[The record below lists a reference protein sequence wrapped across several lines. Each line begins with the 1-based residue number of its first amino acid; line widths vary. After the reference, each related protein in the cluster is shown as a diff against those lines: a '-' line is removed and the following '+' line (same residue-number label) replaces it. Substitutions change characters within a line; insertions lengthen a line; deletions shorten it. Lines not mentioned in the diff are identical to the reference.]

1 MNSKSFAFLALLAT
15 LTTTLPVW
23 ADYTETSRTLAE
35 DETVQVD
42 GKLEVPS
49 GVTVDLNGHSLTYTG
64 IATFSGTGTITDRS
78 AGEPGRLTINVAE
91 GKTAKNGTDA
101 IQIKLEGNLR
111 LVKTGKGT
119 LSVSDATFAMHTYSG
134 GTDVKEGTLTTGKYG
149 GTKSSGAFGE
159 PALVTV
165 REGATF
171 DSHGVTTFTKEDVFT
186 LDGGTYKSHYSQK
199 TAKQAQSIALTG
211 SSTFMHTKA
220 TIFAGSVAMDD
231 GCVFTIEASG
241 SDAGLTWRP
250 SSVEGGTV
258 CVNSGS
264 FTLGADVGMP
274 ASGTPTANLDLGA
287 KANIAGDFTYSV
299 KDLAMATGASVV
311 GTIDVYGTYKPDG
324 TVNEHVRMQGGST
337 LDLSEL
343 SEAVPARFGSGT
355 VTIALGSRTLTTDM
369 PIVSWTIKP
378 DATIK
383 VTSAQTGFDASKVSI
398 TDSGI
403 VYDAQSQEVV
413 AATWTGKGRT
423 GALDDPDNWDCR
435 TAAGNPV
442 AGVPAETLTVAF
454 SGDVSDIA
462 FNGQFPFAGVRFVN
476 AELSKP
482 CDWTGFD
489 LNLLTDDSVLD
500 MKGNALTVSAGTGE
514 STTEATITSSAEGA
528 ELTFVVDEGE
538 AYTNSTLNLSGELK
552 LVKDGAGTFVAKKCP
567 QEYAGVTEVHKG
579 TLRCGIANVNTANG
593 KSPFGAACTID
604 LLSGSALDPAGSYYW
619 GNHTINMRGG
629 AIANTV
635 KTSGLATG
643 TGNPV
648 DFAPKGGNTNPGLQ
662 FNPKLVLFA
671 DATLST
677 TEDFNFQG
685 KVTQCEEYKLILS
698 IAAEHY
704 ILWNPSSA
712 TSVNVVVTGGGI
724 LGVWCKNPVAQA
736 NTALTVEDGT
746 LALSKHDSY
755 GSGNLSVCDYLSS
768 TETMVNL
775 GGADLFVS
783 GTFTPASDYFYGCT
797 MQNGSTIDLGS
808 KTETWNVKSS
818 STGYNTV
825 KFAADA
831 TVTLKLGD
839 REVTPGD
846 LIVAWEKRPV
856 DVTFAFAGANV
867 DSEIPV
873 VWADEGL
880 RYGYAEEPQI
890 VWTNAKG
897 NGDLTDSGNWEGGVV
912 PTDIKA
918 TFTGD
923 VSSINIPAGK
933 AFTAEKIWFR
943 EATLSVDADFSWLD
957 INKVAN
963 DSILDLCGHD
973 LTLSCVDGGCT
984 NAGTVTDTS
993 AEGMGGTVT
1002 FVVPEGVTYTNSNF
1016 NFTGSLNFVKDGK
1029 GVLVA
1034 EKYPQVY
1041 TGTTVVNAG
1050 GVRCA
1055 EKANM
1060 NATDKQSPF
1069 GSQCTIT
1076 LNEDT
1081 FLDPAGSANW
1091 GFHTVNMNGGII
1103 SNTVERM
1110 DVGAQYSSTTFN
1122 NPFNPTINLMVDSLF
1137 VSTKT
1142 FTFKGTI
1149 KGDGYTLTVKI
1160 PDVRWASSK
1169 SDAVTIEFVGTGRVR
1184 SLKHFQTNEPKV
1196 TLIMNGAKFDAGGAW
1211 AVSNYVA
1218 QSASAFADVR
1228 SAEDA
1233 KLYVTGTFTPV
1244 ADDFFGCTMQNGSVI
1259 DLSQKTDTWS
1269 IVRPNVTTAR
1279 AVDYVHFAENATVT
1293 IDFGDRSISSRKP
1306 ILSWTEATHPAD
1318 GVTFKLTDA
1327 ALANHYVIDV
1337 RDDGVYAKRKGML
1350 LLLK

>member
-1 MNSKSFAFLALLAT
+1 MNSKSLASLVLLSSFL
-15 LTTTLPVW
+15 TTLPAW
-23 ADYTETSRTLAE
+23 AGYTFNDGVLT
-35 DETVQVD
+35 VD
-42 GKLEVPS
+42 GD
-49 GVTVDLNGHSLTYTG
+49 VDLAGAPLELTG
-64 IATFSGTGTITDRS
+64 ITSIAGSGKFTNSGAVADLTLGIDKDVALSTVTI
-78 AGEPGRLTINVAE
+78 
-91 GKTAKNGTDA
+91 
-101 IQIKLEGNLR
+101 EGNIR
-111 LVKTGKGT
+111 LVKTGSKT
-119 LSVSDATFAMHTYSG
+119 LTLPSSSKYSG
-134 GTDVKEGTLTTGKYG
+134 GTAVYAGVLNINTSSKKFSTTFQPFGTGSAIDIYGGTVEGKAFTNWKPYYVMNLRGGTFKNVAQADSATAFDAPLNVFSDDSSFVVGKGSDGKGKVYGIASDIDLRGNTLSVELTNTLRFNPASVTAGSIVVTGKDKSFQLEKNVDAANVDLTMGATLAFNGNSLDVKNFELTSTGAISGEGTLR
-149 GTKSSGAFGE
+149 
-159 PALVTV
+159 V
-165 REGATF
+165 
-171 DSHGVTTFTKEDVFT
+171 H
-186 LDGGTYKSHYSQK
+186 GTY
-199 TAKQAQSIALTG
+199 AP
-211 SSTFMHTKA
+211 
-220 TIFAGSVAMDD
+220 VAADGYYPVMMD
-231 GCVFTIEASG
+231 
-241 SDAGLTWRP
+241 
-250 SSVEGGTV
+250 
-258 CVNSGS
+258 
-264 FTLGADVGMP
+264 
-274 ASGTPTANLDLGA
+274 
-287 KANIAGDFTYSV
+287 
-299 KDLAMATGASVV
+299 
-311 GTIDVYGTYKPDG
+311 
-324 TVNEHVRMQGGST
+324 GST
-337 LDLSEL
+337 LDLSGF
-343 SEAVPARFGSGT
+343 SDVAVPTAANFDSGT
-355 VTIALGSRTLTTDM
+355 VTIALGNRALESNQQ
-369 PIVSWTIKP
+369 IVSWTAKP
-378 DATIK
+378 DVAFVFTGTK
-383 VTSAQTGFDASKVSI
+383 VDAGKFAIS
-398 TDSGI
+398 DSGI
-403 VYDAQSQEVV
+403 VYDAKSDVV
-413 AATWTGKGRT
+413 ASATWTGAG
-423 GALDDPDNWDCR
+423 
-435 TAAGNPV
+435 AAGNWMDPANWSCKNAAGDEITNPV
-442 AGVPAETLTVAF
+442 LTEDLTVTF
-454 SGDVSDIA
+454 TGDVSSIA
-462 FNGQFPFAGVRFVN
+462 FNNFPFAGVYFN
-476 AELSKP
+476 GATLTKGT
-482 CDWTGFD
+482 DWTGFD
-489 LNLLTDDSVLD
+489 LNLMTDASVLD
-500 MKGNALTVSAGTGE
+500 LKGQVLTVSAGTGE
-514 STTEATITSSAEGA
+514 SMTAATITSTVEGGGG
-528 ELTFVVDEGE
+528 LTFVVGEGE
-538 AYTNSTLNLSGELK
+538 TYTNSSLNLSGNLK
-552 LVKDGAGTFVAKKCP
+552 LVKDGAGTFVATKP
-567 QEYAGVTEVHKG
+567 SQEYVGVTEIGGGIVK
-579 TLRCGIANVNTANG
+579 CGCVNMSG
-593 KSPFGAACTID
+593 KTPFGASKTID
-604 LLSGSALDPAGSYYW
+604 LVEGGILDPMGSYNW
-619 GNHTINMRGG
+619 TGHTINMKGG
-629 AIANTV
+629 LISNSV
-635 KTSGLATG
+635 KATGLATG
-643 TGNPV
+643 TGTPK
-648 DFAPKGGNTNPGLQ
+648 DFSPTGGNTNPGQQ
-662 FNPKLVLFA
+662 FNPAIILA
-671 DATLST
+671 AESIIASS
-677 TEDFNFQG
+677 EDFNFQG
-685 KVTQCEEYKLILS
+685 AVTANDYRLVLS
-698 IAAEHY
+698 IAAGHY

-712 TSVNVVVTGGGI
+712 GNASIVVTGGGI

-768 TETMVNL
+768 TETTVNL

-943 EATLSVDADFSWLD
+943 EATLSADADFSWLD

-1142 FTFKGTI
+1142 FTFKGTV